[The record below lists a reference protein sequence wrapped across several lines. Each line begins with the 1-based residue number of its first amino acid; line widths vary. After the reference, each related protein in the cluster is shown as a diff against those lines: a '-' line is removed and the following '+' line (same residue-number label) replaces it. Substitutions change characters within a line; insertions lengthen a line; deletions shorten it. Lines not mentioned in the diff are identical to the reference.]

1 MRKGV
6 QLNCHCI
13 LNFLKLLHMKKFL
26 GVSWFTSSY
35 SCLWGK
41 TVDWQT
47 KFSAVQFD
55 HYPML
60 WLSLILNGIALYR
73 LYMKSNLHTNLWH
86 KLHRTSQLPLHT
98 WLAILTPF
106 CIQSEIDFT
115 YNLQIFLFHMHI
127 LYTWELPGYAPQVWP
142 LGQNTVAAINHSLTS
157 TNADLFQQIFSF
169 VQNLHVIKNYHFQW
183 MSLVFKKIEPHFMAV
198 CWLPRS

>member
-1 MRKGV
+1 MNVEIVFKNISLLYQEYAKRH
-6 QLNCHCI
+6 CHCI
-13 LNFLKLLHMKKFL
+13 LNFLKLLHKKKFL

-86 KLHRTSQLPLHT
+86 KLHRTPQLPLHT

-127 LYTWELPGYAPQVWP
+127 LYTWELPGYASSGMTSGPK
-142 LGQNTVAAINHSLTS
+142 HSS
-157 TNADLFQQIFSF
+157 SN
-169 VQNLHVIKNYHFQW
+169 
-183 MSLVFKKIEPHFMAV
+183 
-198 CWLPRS
+198 